1 MRSWTPLALALA
13 GAALWAPV
21 ASAQHEAH
29 APQRQAARSV
39 PLFRNLGS
47 HHVAIATK
55 VPAAQQY
62 FDQGMR
68 LAYGFNHAE
77 AVRAFSE
84 AARLD
89 PACAICHWGAAL
101 AYGPHVNAPMD
112 SAGGVAAYEHLQK
125 AIALRPKATAR
136 ERAFIDALARRYA
149 SPPPANRAALDSA
162 YAHAMADVVRRHPSD
177 LDAAT
182 LYAEA
187 LMDLRPWDYWRKDGT
202 PQPGTDVILAQ
213 LERVMRADRM
223 HPGACHY
230 YIHAVEAVAP
240 EKAVPCAERLASLM
254 PGAGHMVHMP
264 GHIYIRVGRYNDA
277 IKANEH
283 AVHADE
289 TYLASERPSGI
300 YPIGYYPHNYHFLAF
315 AATLAGRSAQ
325 AIEAARK
332 TSEKVPAEVARQAPP
347 LEALVTYH
355 PLTLVTFGRWDEV
368 LRAPLPPSDLRLS
381 TGLAYYA
388 RGVAHAAKGQR
399 QEAQAALDTVQAVA
413 AGTTPHDQIAL
424 SAGAGENKTIMEIA
438 AHALLGEIAARRGE
452 HEAAATH
459 FRQAVRLQDTFN
471 YIEPPQ
477 WYYPVRHSLGAVL
490 LRLGRGA
497 EAERAYREDLK
508 KFPENGWALFGL
520 AKALEAQGKAAEAA
534 AVAARS
540 RKAWAGADVAL
551 TASRF

>member
-1 MRSWTPLALALA
+1 MRRWSSFTLALASAILF
-13 GAALWAPV
+13 
-21 ASAQHEAH
+21 ASAAAAQQQTQTVR
-29 APQRQAARSV
+29 PQAASTV
-39 PLFRNLGS
+39 PLFDNLGR
-47 HHVAIATK
+47 HHVEITTA
-55 VPAAQQY
+55 VPMAQRY

-68 LAYGFNHAE
+68 LVYGFNHGE
-77 AVRAFSE
+77 AIRAFDE

-89 PACAICHWGAAL
+89 PRCAICHWGAAL

-125 AIALRPKATAR
+125 AIALRSEASPR

-149 SPPPANRAALDSA
+149 SPPPADRAKLDSA
-162 YAHAMADVVRRHPSD
+162 YASAMADVVRRYPND

-187 LMDLRPWDYWRKDGT
+187 LMDLRPWNYWRKDGS
-202 PQPGTDVILAQ
+202 PYPGTDVVLTQ
-213 LERVMRADRM
+213 LDRVMRADPN

-240 EKAVPCAERLASLM
+240 EKAVACAERLASLM
-254 PGAGHMVHMP
+254 PGAGHLVHMP
-264 GHIYIRVGRYNDA
+264 GHIYIRVGRYADA

-289 TYLASERPSGI
+289 TYIATERPSGL

-315 AATLAGRSAQ
+315 AASLAGRSAQ
-325 AIEAARK
+325 AIEAARE
-332 TSEKVPAEVARQAPP
+332 TGEKVPAEVARQAPP
-347 LEALVTYH
+347 LEALLTYA
-355 PLTLVTFGRWDEV
+355 PLTMVTFGKWDEV
-368 LRAPLPPSDLRLS
+368 LRTPLPPSDLRLS

-388 RGVAHAAKGQR
+388 RGVAHAAKGQW
-399 QEAQAALDTVQAVA
+399 QEAQAALDTVRKIA
-413 AGTTPHDQIAL
+413 AGTAAHDQIAL
-424 SAGAGENKTIMEIA
+424 TAGSGENKTIMDIA
-438 AHALLGEIAARRGE
+438 THALMGEIAHRRGQPDAE
-452 HEAAATH
+452 GH
-459 FRQAVRLQDTFN
+459 FREAVRLQDTFN

-490 LRLGRGA
+490 LRHGKAA
-497 EAERAYREDLK
+497 EAERVYREDLE

-520 AKALEAQGKAAEAA
+520 AKALEAQGKSAEAK
-534 AVAARS
+534 AVEARFE
-540 RKAWAGADVAL
+540 KAWAGSDVTL